1 MSKERLEKLLNGVYY
16 EYLDIDEAQELIDY
30 VQELQQENEKLKEK
44 IKTLT
49 KKNASK
55 KIYGEYKN
63 VRLSEKEYILL
74 VECYG
79 QELTTQLITYL
90 DEYIEMKGYKAK
102 SHFLCMKRWV
112 IDAVKNNRYKNTRQ
126 PIREEKVPEWFN
138 KDIKSEM
145 ATPEEIAEIKEMLK
159 GYK

>member
-1 MSKERLEKLLNGVYY
+1 MRMRKKKYLEERLAAVSD
-16 EYLDIDEAQELIDY
+16 YLFIINTEDRNFNTAVL
-30 VQELQQENEKLKEK
+30 
-44 IKTLT
+44 
-49 KKNASK
+49 
-55 KIYGEYKN
+55 
-63 VRLSEKEYILL
+63 EKEYISL

-126 PIREEKVPEWFN
+126 PIRKELEPEWLN

>member
-1 MSKERLEKLLNGVYY
+1 MNEEIIKCLKADKEKIDYWVNKCEQLEK
-16 EYLDIDEAQELIDY
+16 
-30 VQELQQENEKLKEK
+30 ENEKLKEK

-63 VRLSEKEYILL
+63 VRLSEKEYISL

-102 SHFLCMKRWV
+102 SHYLCMKRWV

-126 PIREEKVPEWFN
+126 PIRIEKEPEWLN
-138 KDIKSEM
+138 KEIKPEM
-145 ATPEEIAEIKEMLK
+145 ASPEEIAELKEMLK
-159 GYK
+159 DYK

>member
-1 MSKERLEKLLNGVYY
+1 MNEEQLTATLQACYWGDKGAYNKMLKEYK
-16 EYLDIDEAQELIDY
+16 
-30 VQELQQENEKLKEK
+30 ELQEENEKLKEK

-63 VRLSEKEYILL
+63 VRLSEKEYNLL

-102 SHFLCMKRWV
+102 SHYLCMKRWV

-126 PIREEKVPEWFN
+126 PIRIEKEPEWLN
-138 KDIKSEM
+138 KEIKPEM
-145 ATPEEIAEIKEMLK
+145 ASPEEIAELKEMLK
-159 GYK
+159 DYK